1 VIIGAYPQASDTEK
15 VSDPLASIKQMLM
28 GVFEI
33 RRDVQRLGARWLLI
47 CDLVGGFVGAV
58 IAVAVLLTVVS

>member
-1 VIIGAYPQASDTEK
+1 
-15 VSDPLASIKQMLM
+15 MHM

-33 RRDVQRLGARWLLI
+33 RQDVQRLGSRWLLI
-47 CDLVGGFVGAV
+47 CDLVGGVVGAV

>member
-1 VIIGAYPQASDTEK
+1 
-15 VSDPLASIKQMLM
+15 MHM

-33 RRDVQRLGARWLLI
+33 RQDIQRLGKRWLLI
-47 CDLVGGFVGAV
+47 CDAVGAFVGAV